1 MYHERQKGKYFG
13 DALEDERIPCSRI
26 SSGYSSHEP
35 HKVQAELLL
44 KLLLLLLREKEL
56 TKREGIHEQRT
67 ELGQSNIYLDG
78 CPLFLLP
85 RDR

>member
-35 HKVQAELLL
+35 HKIQAELLL
-44 KLLLLLLREKEL
+44 KLLLLREKEL
-56 TKREGIHEQRT
+56 TKREGIHE
-67 ELGQSNIYLDG
+67 
-78 CPLFLLP
+78 
-85 RDR
+85 